1 MRTSQ
6 AGIDLIKKYEGC
18 RLTAYVCP
26 AGKWTIGYGHTSSA
40 GNPVVTPGMTITE
53 EEAETILR
61 NDLTKFESEVERL
74 VKYPIMQNQFDVLV
88 SFQYNTGALGRSTLL
103 KRVNEGRFSDVPAE
117 LMKWINGDG
126 KPLPGLIR
134 RRREEAKMWRGLD
147 TTEPV
152 NFLESRTTPDNPK
165 PSKSIMASKE
175 GGAAIVAA
183 SASTVGMVNE
193 VTSTAQDATDIITAL
208 TGALGRPVVMTLLI
222 ILVAAAAIWYFRKR
236 RLDEEGA

>member
-26 AGKWTIGYGHTSSA
+26 AGVLTIGYGHTSAA
-40 GNPVVTPGMTITE
+40 GDPVVSRGMAITE
-53 EEAETILR
+53 DQAETILR
-61 NDLTKFESEVERL
+61 NDLLKVEAEIEHL
-74 VKYPIMQNQFDVLV
+74 VKYPVLQNQFDVLV

-103 KRVNEGRFSDVPAE
+103 KRVNEGRFADVPGE

-152 NFLESRTTPDNPK
+152 NFMESRATPDDPK
-165 PSKSIMASKE
+165 PSKSILASKE
-175 GGAAIVAA
+175 GGAAIIAGGAGTLGV
-183 SASTVGMVNE
+183 VNE
-193 VTSTAQDATDIITAL
+193 VKSTVQDATDIVTAL
-208 TGALGRPVVMTLLI
+208 TGALGRPVVVTLLVV
-222 ILVAAAAIWYFRKR
+222 LVAAAAIWYFRKR